1 MLKGK
6 GIKILLIICIIFG
19 ILSSSKVLATN
30 SNISAYSDYG
40 AEVLDVKWF
49 RTKEPTNSKDY
60 INILDNK
67 EFNSTVISVDEYSP
81 KRTGDEKIFSIEN
94 LGEGVHT
101 LTFKLTGKKNER
113 ASNTAAHISF
123 SKIYSTLMEYK
134 LMLMKNQLILMH
146 KINLYIAMLGM

>member
-1 MLKGK
+1 MFKGK
-6 GIKILLIICIIFG
+6 GVKILLVICIILG
-19 ILSSSKVLATN
+19 IVSSSKVLATN

-81 KRTGDEKIFSIEN
+81 QKEQEMRRYF
-94 LGEGVHT
+94 L
-101 LTFKLTGKKNER
+101 
-113 ASNTAAHISF
+113 
-123 SKIYSTLMEYK
+123 
-134 LMLMKNQLILMH
+134 
-146 KINLYIAMLGM
+146 